1 MLKKT
6 KLNEI
11 KTQAM
16 KVQKQKNKIGEEKVN
31 QNKIQNLSVSAQR
44 VRHIIRIKE
53 TKDIQDFKI
62 Q

>member
-1 MLKKT
+1 
-6 KLNEI
+6 
-11 KTQAM
+11 M
-16 KVQKQKNKIGEEKVN
+16 KVQKKKNKIGKEKVN
-31 QNKIQNLSVSAQR
+31 QNKVQNQNLSVSAQR